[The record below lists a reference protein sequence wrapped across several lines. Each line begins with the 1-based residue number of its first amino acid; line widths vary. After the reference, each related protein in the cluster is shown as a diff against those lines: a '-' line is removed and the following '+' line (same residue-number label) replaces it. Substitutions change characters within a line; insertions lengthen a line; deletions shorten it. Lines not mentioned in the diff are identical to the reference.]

1 MKARDLMVD
10 VATVR
15 PEDPAEILV
24 ELLRD
29 PEARV
34 VAVVKDG
41 GEAVGI
47 LTEEDLLGALLPSYV
62 LADKSLAGVLE
73 EKAGETCRQ
82 RLHGRRISDVVDLR
96 RRGRQTVEP
105 DDTLIEVG
113 AAMAR
118 SNEPGVLVVEGRQV
132 LGAITV
138 GRLLEALLRR

>member
-15 PEDPAEILV
+15 PKDPAEILV

-73 EKAGETCRQ
+73 EKAEETCRQ

-96 RRGRQTVEP
+96 RRGRQTVQP